1 MRFDLKGNNMKKLLG
16 ILIIAFLIGCDQ
28 ATKPWFFEGS
38 TMGTTYHITLV
49 KVPQQVKE
57 IQIKQEIDKLLAE
70 VNQQMST
77 YKKDSELSLFNQNQS
92 TDWIP
97 VSKALFTVIE
107 EALRVSELS
116 DGAFD
121 VTVGPLV
128 NLWGFGPK
136 WSEEKVPSQE
146 QINQAKQSVSYQYLS
161 LQQNPLAVRK
171 AKPDVYVDLSGIAKG
186 YGVDVIADF
195 IEKQGIL
202 NYLIEIGGELRTKGS
217 NPQGEPWKVAVEK
230 PIPNIR
236 AAQTVIP
243 VHDAGIATS
252 GDYRNFFE
260 MNGRR
265 FSHIIDPKTG
275 EPVQT
280 NVVSATILDSKSCM
294 TADAWAKVPIVMG
307 AEKAL
312 ALADREN
319 IAMYLLI
326 KEGEQFVSKSS
337 RAFQT
342 WR

>member
-1 MRFDLKGNNMKKLLG
+1 MRKVFAVLMVILL
-16 ILIIAFLIGCDQ
+16 LGCDQ
-28 ATKPWFFEGS
+28 ASKPLFLEGS
-38 TMGTTYHITLV
+38 TMGTTYHITLL
-49 KVPQQVKE
+49 KVPQQIKKD
-57 IQIKQEIDKLLAE
+57 QLKQEVDKLLAE

-77 YKKDSELSLFNQNQS
+77 YKKDSELSLLNQNPS

-97 VSKALFTVIE
+97 ISKALLTVIQ
-107 EALRVSELS
+107 EALRIS
-116 DGAFD
+116 
-121 VTVGPLV
+121 
-128 NLWGFGPK
+128 FGPK
-136 WSEEKVPSQE
+136 WQEDKMPTQEE
-146 QINQAKQSVSYQYLS
+146 INQLKQKVNYQYLS
-161 LQQNPLAVRK
+161 IQLDPPAIK
-171 AKPDVYVDLSGIAKG
+171 KTKPDVYVDLSGIAKG
-186 YGVDVIADF
+186 FGVDVIANF

-217 NPQGEPWKVAVEK
+217 NPQGEAWKVAVEK

-236 AAQTVIP
+236 TVQTVVP

-260 MNGRR
+260 LNGRR

-319 IAMYLLI
+319 
-326 KEGEQFVSKSS
+326 SS

>member
-1 MRFDLKGNNMKKLLG
+1 MRKIFAVLIVILL
-16 ILIIAFLIGCDQ
+16 LGCDQ
-28 ATKPWFFEGS
+28 ASKPLFWEGS
-38 TMGTTYHITLV
+38 AMGSTYHITLV
-49 KVPQQVKE
+49 KVPPQLKE
-57 IQIKQEIDKLLAE
+57 IQLKQEIDRLLSE

-77 YKKDSELSLFNQNQS
+77 YKKDSELSLLNQNPS

-97 VSKALFTVIE
+97 ISKALFTVIQ
-107 EALRVSELS
+107 EALRVSALS
-116 DGAFD
+116 EGAFD

-136 WSEEKVPSQE
+136 WTEEKIPSQE
-146 QINQAKQSVSYQYLS
+146 EINQAKQKVSYQYLS
-161 LQQNPLAVRK
+161 LQQSPLAIKK
-171 AKPDVYVDLSGIAKG
+171 AKSDVYIDLSGIAQG
-186 YGVDVIADF
+186 YAADIIADF
-195 IEKQGIL
+195 LEQQGIL
-202 NYLIEIGGELRTKGS
+202 NYLVEISGEMRVKGH
-217 NPQGEPWKVAVEK
+217 NPKGEAWKVAVEK

-236 AAQTVIP
+236 AVQTIIS
-243 VHDAGIATS
+243 VHDVGLATS
-252 GDYRNFFE
+252 GSYRNFFE
-260 MNGRR
+260 LNGRR

-280 NVVSATILDSKSCM
+280 TVVSATILDSKSCM

-312 ALADREN
+312 ALAEREN

-326 KEGEQFVSKSS
+326 KEGDQFISKSS

>member
-1 MRFDLKGNNMKKLLG
+1 MRKVFAVLMVILL
-16 ILIIAFLIGCDQ
+16 LGCDQ
-28 ATKPWFFEGS
+28 ASKPLFLEGS
-38 TMGTTYHITLV
+38 TMGTTYHITLL
-49 KVPQQVKE
+49 KVPQQIKKD
-57 IQIKQEIDKLLAE
+57 QLKQEVDKLLAE
-70 VNQQMST
+70 INQQMST
-77 YKKDSELSLFNQNQS
+77 YKKDSELSLLNQNPS

-97 VSKALFTVIE
+97 ISKALLTVIQ
-107 EALRVSELS
+107 EALRISALSE
-116 DGAFD
+116 GAFD
-121 VTVGPLV
+121 ITVGPLV

-136 WSEEKVPSQE
+136 WQEDKMPTQEE
-146 QINQAKQSVSYQYLS
+146 INQLKQKVNYQYLS
-161 LQQNPLAVRK
+161 IQLDPPAIK
-171 AKPDVYVDLSGIAKG
+171 KTKPDVYIDLSGIAKG
-186 YGVDVIADF
+186 YGVDVIANF

-217 NPQGEPWKVAVEK
+217 NPQGEAWKVAVEK

-236 AAQTVIP
+236 TVQTVVP

-260 MNGRR
+260 LNGRR

-326 KEGEQFVSKSS
+326 KEGDQFISKSS

>member
-1 MRFDLKGNNMKKLLG
+1 MRKLFAVLIV
-16 ILIIAFLIGCDQ
+16 ILLLGCDQ
-28 ATKPWFFEGS
+28 ATKPLFLEGS

-49 KVPQQVKE
+49 KVKE
-57 IQIKQEIDKLLAE
+57 NDLKKEIDKLLAE

-77 YKKDSELSLFNQNQS
+77 YKKDSELSLLNQNPS

-97 VSKALFTVIE
+97 ISKALFTVIQ

-116 DGAFD
+116 EGAFD
-121 VTVGPLV
+121 ITVGPLV
-128 NLWGFGPK
+128 NLWGFGAK
-136 WSEEKVPSQE
+136 WTEEKIPSQE
-146 QINQAKQSVSYQYLS
+146 EIYQTKQRVNYQYLS
-161 LQQNPLAVRK
+161 IQTNPPAIKK
-171 AKPDVYVDLSGIAKG
+171 AKSDVYIDLSGIAKG

-195 IEKQGIL
+195 VEKQGVL

-217 NPQGEPWKVAVEK
+217 NPQGEAWKVAVEK

-260 MNGRR
+260 LNGRR

-307 AEKAL
+307 SEKAL

-326 KEGEQFVSKSS
+326 KEGDQFISKSS
-337 RAFQT
+337 RAFQL

>member
-1 MRFDLKGNNMKKLLG
+1 MRKLFAVLIV
-16 ILIIAFLIGCDQ
+16 ILLLGCDQ
-28 ATKPWFFEGS
+28 ATKPLFLEGS
-38 TMGTTYHITLV
+38 TMGTTYHITLI
-49 KVPQQVKE
+49 KVKE
-57 IQIKQEIDKLLAE
+57 NDLKKEIDKLLAE

-77 YKKDSELSLFNQNQS
+77 YKKDSELSLLNQNPS

-97 VSKALFTVIE
+97 ISKALFTVIQ

-128 NLWGFGPK
+128 NLWGFGAK
-136 WSEEKVPSQE
+136 WTEEKIPSQE
-146 QINQAKQSVSYQYLS
+146 EIYQTKQRVNYQYLS
-161 LQQNPLAVRK
+161 IQTNPPAIKK
-171 AKPDVYVDLSGIAKG
+171 AKPDVYIDLSGIAKG
-186 YGVDVIADF
+186 YGVDVIANF
-195 IEKQGIL
+195 VEKQGVL

-217 NPQGEPWKVAVEK
+217 NPQGEAWKVAVEK

-236 AAQTVIP
+236 ATQTIIP

-260 MNGRR
+260 LNGRR

-326 KEGEQFVSKSS
+326 KEGDQFISKSS
-337 RAFQT
+337 RAFQS
-342 WR
+342 WH

>member
-1 MRFDLKGNNMKKLLG
+1 MRKIFTV
-16 ILIIAFLIGCDQ
+16 LIVTFLVGCQ
-28 ATKPWFFEGS
+28 QTNKPLFFEGA

-49 KVPQQVKE
+49 KVPQDLKE
-57 IQIKQEIDKLLAE
+57 NDIKQELDRLLAE

-77 YKKDSELSLFNQNQS
+77 YKKDSELSLLNQNKS
-92 TDWIP
+92 LEWIP
-97 VSKALFTVIE
+97 VSKALYTVIQ
-107 EALRVSELS
+107 EALQVSELS

-136 WSEEKVPSQE
+136 WREDKMPSQE
-146 QINQAKQSVSYQYLS
+146 EINEAKQKVSYKYLS
-161 LQQNPLAVRK
+161 LQTNPLAIKK
-171 AKPDVYVDLSGIAKG
+171 ARPDVYIDLSGIAKG
-186 YGVDVIADF
+186 YGVDVLANF
-195 IEKQGIL
+195 LEKQGVL

-217 NPQGEPWKVAVEK
+217 NPQGEAWKVAVEK

-243 VHDAGIATS
+243 VHDSGIATS

-260 MNGRR
+260 VNGRR

-280 NVVSATILDSKSCM
+280 NVVSATILTTNSCM

-307 AEKAL
+307 AEKAI

-319 IAMYLLI
+319 VAMYLLL
-326 KEGEQFVSKSS
+326 KEGDQFVTKTSK
-337 RAFQT
+337 AFQT
-342 WR
+342 WH

>member
-1 MRFDLKGNNMKKLLG
+1 MRKLFAVLVV
-16 ILIIAFLIGCDQ
+16 ILLLGCDQ
-28 ATKPWFFEGS
+28 ATKPLFLEGS

-49 KVPQQVKE
+49 KVPPQLKE
-57 IQIKQEIDKLLAE
+57 IQLKQEIDKLLNE

-77 YKKDSELSLFNQNQS
+77 YKKDSELSLLNQNPS

-97 VSKALFTVIE
+97 ISKALFTVIQ

-116 DGAFD
+116 EGAFD
-121 VTVGPLV
+121 ITVGPLV
-128 NLWGFGPK
+128 NLWGFGAK
-136 WSEEKVPSQE
+136 WTEEKIPSQE
-146 QINQAKQSVSYQYLS
+146 EIYQTKQRVNYQYLS
-161 LQQNPLAVRK
+161 IQTNPPAIKK
-171 AKPDVYVDLSGIAKG
+171 AKPDVYIDLSGIAKG

-195 IEKQGIL
+195 VEKQGIL

-217 NPQGEPWKVAVEK
+217 NPQGEAWKVAVEK

-236 AAQTVIP
+236 ATQTIIP

-260 MNGRR
+260 LNGRR

-294 TADAWAKVPIVMG
+294 TADAWAKMPIVMG

-312 ALADREN
+312 ALAERKN

-326 KEGEQFVSKSS
+326 KEGDQFISKSS
-337 RAFQT
+337 RAFQS